1 MFTKSRGI
9 TIAKYTYD
17 LVLIARS
24 KKENTNMS
32 KTHNIISEVEHE
44 LQRDLDF
51 FIAVVEGIEAVYE
64 HLEGNKDK

>member
-9 TIAKYTYD
+9 TVSKYTYD
-17 LVLIARS
+17 LVLIARL
-24 KKENTNMS
+24 KKEKTNVS
-32 KTHNIISEVEHE
+32 KSHNIISEVEHE

>member
-9 TIAKYTYD
+9 TISKYTYD

-24 KKENTNMS
+24 KKENTNVS
-32 KTHNIISEVEHE
+32 KSHNIISKVEYEH
-44 LQRDLDF
+44 QRDLDF

>member
-9 TIAKYTYD
+9 TVSKYTYD

-44 LQRDLDF
+44 DQRNIDF
-51 FIAVVEGIEAVYE
+51 ALAVAEGIELVYE
-64 HLEGNKDK
+64 HLEGGKE

>member
-9 TIAKYTYD
+9 TVSKYTYD
-17 LVLIARS
+17 LVLIARL
-24 KKENTNMS
+24 KKENTNAS
-32 KTHNIISEVEHE
+32 KSHNIISKVEYEH
-44 LQRDLDF
+44 QRDLDF